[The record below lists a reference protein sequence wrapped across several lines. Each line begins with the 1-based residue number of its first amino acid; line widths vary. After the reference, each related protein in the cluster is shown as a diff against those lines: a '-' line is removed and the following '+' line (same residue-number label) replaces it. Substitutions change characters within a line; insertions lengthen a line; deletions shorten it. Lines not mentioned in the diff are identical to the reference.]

1 MRIFAALLLLGLA
14 SEGWADEFFF
24 DSQFSSQDIRAV
36 EVILRDDAKGACWT
50 NLKEVREY
58 AEEKFRAN
66 RIPLLTDTNIRLS
79 VNQEYNYVVQVFG
92 NRTFEDGS
100 GPCSGFISITLF
112 NYVPINNRVHV
123 AVAGQLV
130 NGYLGV
136 GSNLNREV
144 IKAVQYT
151 FESLN

>member
-1 MRIFAALLLLGLA
+1 MRIFAALLLFGLA
-14 SEGWADEFFF
+14 SEGWADGFII
-24 DSQFSSQDIRAV
+24 DSQFSSRDIRGV
-36 EVILRDDAKGACWT
+36 EVILVDDAKGACWT

-92 NRTFEDGS
+92 NRTFENGS
-100 GPCSGFISITLF
+100 GPCSGFIGITLYNF
-112 NYVPINNRVHV
+112 VSINNRLHI

-130 NGYLGV
+130 TGYLGV
-136 GSNLNREV
+136 GSNFNRKV
-144 IKAVQYT
+144 IEAVQDT
-151 FESLN
+151 FESLK